1 MRNVLAG
8 ALMAAAVV
16 ALNMPAFAAVETI
29 TGKVVDQAC
38 YMKDMANNHAAD
50 HKMPADVA
58 GCAAACAKKGM
69 PLALLTTDGKVYTIA
84 GGLAAENNAK
94 LIPHIAHT
102 VAITGDVMTM
112 DGKMTITAAELKM
125 VSR

>member
-8 ALMAAAVV
+8 AAVAVAVV
-16 ALNMPAFAAVETI
+16 AMNLPAFAAVETI
-29 TGKVVDQAC
+29 TGKVVDQMC

-69 PLALLTTDGKVYTIA
+69 PLALLTTDGKVYTIQ

-112 DGKMTITAAELKM
+112 DGKMTITATELKM